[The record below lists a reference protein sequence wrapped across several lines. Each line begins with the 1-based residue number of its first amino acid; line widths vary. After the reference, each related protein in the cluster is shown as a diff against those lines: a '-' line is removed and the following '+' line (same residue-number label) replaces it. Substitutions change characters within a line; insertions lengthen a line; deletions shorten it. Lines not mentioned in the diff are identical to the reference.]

1 MISKNRIDL
10 NLDAGEMPAALIDGS
25 EEALYQIVSSVNIA
39 CGGHAGDESS
49 MKKAVELAMKY
60 NLNIGAHPSFPDR
73 QNFGREIMQMSHD
86 QLVDS
91 LVGQTETLRRV
102 CSEFGAKLTH
112 LKPHGSLYNL
122 AAGNRQT
129 AEAIIDAVRVLAGE
143 PLPIMGLAGS
153 PFIDR
158 IKQAGFPA
166 LEEAFADRYYEAN
179 GTLRSRK
186 HHDAVIKDPDLAA
199 GQALQIVAEGRVT
212 AITGDVVKIHAD
224 SLCVHGDSPN
234 ALLIA
239 GAVRDVLRIF
249 F

>member
-91 LVGQTETLRRV
+91 LVGQTETL
-102 CSEFGAKLTH
+102 
-112 LKPHGSLYNL
+112 
-122 AAGNRQT
+122 
-129 AEAIIDAVRVLAGE
+129 
-143 PLPIMGLAGS
+143 
-153 PFIDR
+153 
-158 IKQAGFPA
+158 
-166 LEEAFADRYYEAN
+166 
-179 GTLRSRK
+179 
-186 HHDAVIKDPDLAA
+186 
-199 GQALQIVAEGRVT
+199 QIGRASGRESV
-212 AITGDVVKIHAD
+212 
-224 SLCVHGDSPN
+224 
-234 ALLIA
+234 
-239 GAVRDVLRIF
+239 
-249 F
+249 